1 MRMGLP
7 FYEHA
12 AEVYTFKAEEQ
23 LIYDIKHLISLEK
36 QDPEEYGFG
45 ILLSKMGDPMVID
58 DYPGLQATM
67 VEIEG
72 WGWLPVTAEEAR
84 RCLAEFLFEVR
95 G

>member
-1 MRMGLP
+1 MRMGLA
-7 FYEHA
+7 FYAHA

-36 QDPEEYGFG
+36 QDPEEYGLG
-45 ILLSKMGDPMVID
+45 IVLSKMGDPMVID

-84 RCLAEFLFEVR
+84 RCLA
-95 G
+95 